1 LFTIAMNRS
10 RFLLEAGTL
19 LVVSLIV
26 ALVANGMAEKERK
39 MALVRDYPNAMTP
52 TSRLAQATMVQPS
65 LALPADSTLHAEPV
79 NVVELPAAAPEAPA
93 ESATVVTSVE
103 TAAVSPPVPPQ
114 AAPTPA
120 AQPAAPVAASVPPAA
135 RATREEILRR
145 FPSTPDRAYLD
156 ISGEDVAWL
165 HANGALFLDARRTQ
179 NFAEGHIA
187 GARPFSPW
195 ESDIDERVKKLFEE
209 SRDPAMPIVV
219 YCTGGACEDSHM
231 VAQKLWGMFFENV
244 LVYKDGFPD
253 WTSRGGA
260 VARGVR

>member
-1 LFTIAMNRS
+1 LFTIPMNRS

-52 TSRLAQATMVQPS
+52 TSRVAQATMVQPS
-65 LALPADSTLHAEPV
+65 LALPADSTLQVEPV
-79 NVVELPAAAPEAPA
+79 NVVELPVAAPEAPA
-93 ESATVVTSVE
+93 EAGTGATPVE
-103 TAAVSPPVPPQ
+103 TAAVT
-114 AAPTPA
+114 AT
-120 AQPAAPVAASVPPAA
+120 AQPAATPAVQPAAHVAAPVQAAA
-135 RATREEILRR
+135 RAPREEILRR
-145 FPSTPDRAYLD
+145 FPSTPDRAYAD
-156 ISGEDVAWL
+156 ISGDDVVWL

-209 SRDPAMPIVV
+209 NRDPAMPIVV

-231 VAQKLWGMFFENV
+231 VAQKLWGVFFENV

-260 VARGVR
+260 VARGAR